1 MKKDYYSILGISK
14 SASADEIK
22 KAFRKIAHT
31 HHPDKGSGNAEKF
44 KEASE
49 AYSVLSDE
57 KKRAEY
63 DSYGKTFGGNGG
75 GAGGFEGFDFS
86 QFSQGFGGQQGGF
99 EFNFEDLGDIFGDFF
114 GGGGRAPKQKR
125 GRDISIDAEIDFK
138 ESIFGVTKHVLLNK
152 TSTCERCKGN
162 RAEPGSDMVSCKT
175 CNGKGSIREMKRSIF
190 GQIAATKTCDECL
203 GVGAMPKQKCTEC
216 KGLGVKGKQEDIK
229 LEIPSGIENGEMIR
243 MTGKGEAIAGGVAG
257 DLYIKIHVKPHKN
270 IRKEGS
276 SLIMDLQVKLS
287 DALLGADYK
296 VETLDGPLTVTIP
309 ERVKFGEV
317 LRVKGKG
324 VPMGSGRRGDMYLRI
339 QIELPGKISKHAKK
353 LIEELRG
360 EGV

>member
-1 MKKDYYSILGISK
+1 MAKNYYEILGLSK
-14 SASADEIK
+14 SANTDEIK

-63 DSYGKTFGGNGG
+63 DSYGKTFGGSNS
-75 GAGGFEGFDFS
+75 GAGGFEGFDFN

-99 EFNFEDLGDIFGDFF
+99 EFNFEDLSDVFGDFF
-114 GGGGRAPKQKR
+114 GGGRPQKQKR
-125 GRDISIDAEIDFK
+125 GRDISIDVEIDFK
-138 ESIFGVTKHVLLNK
+138 DSIFGVTKNVLLNK

-203 GVGAMPKQKCTEC
+203 GVGAVPKQKCTEC

-229 LEIPSGIENGEMIR
+229 LEIPSGIENGEMVR
-243 MTGKGEAIAGGVAG
+243 MTGKGEAVAGGVAG
-257 DLYIKIHVKPHKN
+257 DLYIKIHVKQHKS

-276 SLIMDLQVKLS
+276 NLVSDLQVKLS

-296 VETLDGPLTVTIP
+296 IETLDGPLTITIP

-324 VPMGSGRRGDMYLRI
+324 VPVGSGRRGDLYLRI
-339 QIELPGKISKHAKK
+339 QIELPTKISKSAKK
-353 LIEELRG
+353 LIEELKK